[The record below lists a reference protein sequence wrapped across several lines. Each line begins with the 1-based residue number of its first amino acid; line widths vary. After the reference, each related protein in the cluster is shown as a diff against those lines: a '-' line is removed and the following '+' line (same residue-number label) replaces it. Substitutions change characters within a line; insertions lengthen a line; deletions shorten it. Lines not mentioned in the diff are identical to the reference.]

1 MKLTSLLIGFGL
13 LASAALAQALEPPI
27 LEGDATQGGL
37 IRGRTAPGNEVFLDD
52 RKLRVSSDGR
62 FVFGFHRDAPGQAIL
77 TLREPGGAGLMVPI
91 TVAQRTYDIQRIDG
105 LPNNMVTPPQDLLD
119 RLERERAEVYE
130 ARSRDRD
137 LPFAL
142 GDFIW
147 PATGPISGVYG
158 SQRILNGQPK
168 QPHYG
173 VDVARPEG
181 TPVVA
186 PAGGVVTLAVTDHYY
201 TGGTIIIDHG
211 FGLTSAFLHLS
222 EVVVE
227 KGQEVSQG
235 DLIGRIGA
243 TGRVTGAHLDWRMN
257 WFEER
262 VDPMLVVGPM
272 PQQ

>member
-1 MKLTSLLIGFGL
+1 MKLVGLLIGFFF
-13 LASAALAQALEPPI
+13 LASAALALEPPV
-27 LEGDATQGGL
+27 LEGTATQGGL
-37 IRGRTAPGNEVFLDD
+37 LWGQTDPGNEVFLDG
-52 RKLRVSSDGR
+52 RQLRVSDDGR
-62 FVFGFHRDAPGQAIL
+62 FILGFHRDAPSQATL
-77 TLREPGGAGLMVPI
+77 TLRAPGGEGLMVPL
-91 TVAQRTYDIQRIDG
+91 TVTQRDYDIQRIDG
-105 LPNNMVTPPQDLLD
+105 LPSNMVTPPQDLLD
-119 RLERERAEVYE
+119 RLERERAEVAE
-130 ARSRDRD
+130 ARSEDRD

-142 GDFIW
+142 RPFIW

-173 VDVARPEG
+173 VDVAQPEG

-222 EVVVE
+222 AVVVT
-227 KGQEVSQG
+227 KGQEVAQG
-235 DLIGRIGA
+235 DLIGQIGA

-262 VDPMLVVGPM
+262 IDPVLVVGPM
-272 PQQ
+272 PQ